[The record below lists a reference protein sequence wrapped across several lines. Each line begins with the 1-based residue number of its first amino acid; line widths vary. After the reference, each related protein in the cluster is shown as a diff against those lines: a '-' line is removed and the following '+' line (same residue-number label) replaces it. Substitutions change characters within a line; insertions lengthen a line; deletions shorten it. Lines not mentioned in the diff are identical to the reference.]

1 MVLVMVVMMTLKMIL
16 GNSWVSEKEEDNK
29 ALSVVEYSYNRQKK
43 ALVKTLKRHE
53 RHVPSCWSG
62 VRTSLIQSTPHSRLV
77 SPAGETIRALRKSD
91 SEYKGGG
98 ENKKKVEQRK
108 RNKVFRLTQRK
119 PSMAPR
125 ENMPTK
131 EIRGVFMTHK
141 FLYLLFTPGRFHW
154 CFGVRI
160 GEKPTLV
167 FHLIRTLINSIDKK
181 CAVFLKSIGAPIQ
194 LISELIC

>member
-1 MVLVMVVMMTLKMIL
+1 MVVMVVMMTLKMIL
-16 GNSWVSEKEEDNK
+16 GSSWVSEKEEDNK

-53 RHVPSCWSG
+53 RHVPSCWCG

-91 SEYKGGG
+91 SEYKGG
-98 ENKKKVEQRK
+98 NKKKVEQRK

-131 EIRGVFMTHK
+131 EIRGVFMTRK
-141 FLYLLFTPGRFHW
+141 FLYLLFTLGRFQNNMS
-154 CFGVRI
+154 
-160 GEKPTLV
+160 
-167 FHLIRTLINSIDKK
+167 FHLIKNFD
-181 CAVFLKSIGAPIQ
+181 Q
-194 LISELIC
+194 LNRQKMCYIP

>member
-1 MVLVMVVMMTLKMIL
+1 M
-16 GNSWVSEKEEDNK
+16 
-29 ALSVVEYSYNRQKK
+29 
-43 ALVKTLKRHE
+43 VKTLKRHE
-53 RHVPSCWSG
+53 RHVPSCWCG

-91 SEYKGGG
+91 SEYKGG
-98 ENKKKVEQRK
+98 NKKKVEQRK

-131 EIRGVFMTHK
+131 EIRGVFMTRK
-141 FLYLLFTPGRFHW
+141 FLYLLFTPDRFHR

-167 FHLIRTLINSIDKK
+167 FHLIKNFDQFNRKK
-181 CAVFLKSIGAPIQ
+181 CVVLLKSIGAPI
-194 LISELIC
+194 ELIC

>member
-1 MVLVMVVMMTLKMIL
+1 MVVVVVMMTLKMIL
-16 GNSWVSEKEEDNK
+16 GNGCWASEKEEDNK

-53 RHVPSCWSG
+53 RHVPSCWCG

-91 SEYKGGG
+91 SEYKG
-98 ENKKKVEQRK
+98 ENKKKVEQRE

-119 PSMAPR
+119 QSVAPR

-131 EIRGVFMTHK
+131 EIRGAFMTHK
-141 FLYLLFTPGRFHW
+141 FLYLLFTLGRFHW

-167 FHLIRTLINSIDKK
+167 FHLIKNFDQFNRQKMCCI
-181 CAVFLKSIGAPIQ
+181 P
-194 LISELIC
+194 

>member
-1 MVLVMVVMMTLKMIL
+1 MVVVVVMMTLKMIL
-16 GNSWVSEKEEDNK
+16 GNGCWASEKEEDNK

-53 RHVPSCWSG
+53 RHVPSCWCG

-98 ENKKKVEQRK
+98 DKKKVEQRE
-108 RNKVFRLTQRK
+108 RNKVFRLTQRIQ
-119 PSMAPR
+119 SVAPR

-131 EIRGVFMTHK
+131 EIRGAFMTHK
-141 FLYLLFTPGRFHW
+141 FLYLLFTPDRFHR

-167 FHLIRTLINSIDKK
+167 FHLIKNFDQFNRQK
-181 CAVFLKSIGAPIQ
+181 CVVLLKSIGAPI
-194 LISELIC
+194 ELIC

>member
-1 MVLVMVVMMTLKMIL
+1 MVVMVVMMTLKMIL
-16 GNSWVSEKEEDNK
+16 GSSWVSEKEEDNK

-53 RHVPSCWSG
+53 RHVPSCWRG

-91 SEYKGGG
+91 SEYKGG
-98 ENKKKVEQRK
+98 NKKKVEQRK

-131 EIRGVFMTHK
+131 EIRGVFMTRK
-141 FLYLLFTPGRFHW
+141 FLYLLFTLGRFQNNMS
-154 CFGVRI
+154 
-160 GEKPTLV
+160 
-167 FHLIRTLINSIDKK
+167 FHLIKNFD
-181 CAVFLKSIGAPIQ
+181 Q
-194 LISELIC
+194 LNRQKMCYIP

>member
-1 MVLVMVVMMTLKMIL
+1 MTLKMIL
-16 GNSWVSEKEEDNK
+16 GSGWVSEKEEDNK

-53 RHVPSCWSG
+53 RHVPSCWCG

-91 SEYKGGG
+91 SEYKGG
-98 ENKKKVEQRK
+98 NKKKVEQRK

-131 EIRGVFMTHK
+131 EIRGAFMTHK
-141 FLYLLFTPGRFHW
+141 FLYLLFTPDRFHW

-167 FHLIRTLINSIDKK
+167 FHLIKNFDQFNRKK
-181 CAVFLKSIGAPIQ
+181 CVVHLKSIGALIQ

>member
-1 MVLVMVVMMTLKMIL
+1 MVVVVVMMTLKMIL
-16 GNSWVSEKEEDNK
+16 GNGCWASEKEEDNK

-53 RHVPSCWSG
+53 RHVPSCWCG

-91 SEYKGGG
+91 SEYKG
-98 ENKKKVEQRK
+98 ENKKKVEQRE

-131 EIRGVFMTHK
+131 EIRGVFMTRK
-141 FLYLLFTPGRFHW
+141 FLYLLFTLGR
-154 CFGVRI
+154 
-160 GEKPTLV
+160 LQNNMS
-167 FHLIRTLINSIDKK
+167 FHLIKNFD
-181 CAVFLKSIGAPIQ
+181 Q
-194 LISELIC
+194 LNRQKMCYIP

>member
-1 MVLVMVVMMTLKMIL
+1 MVVMVVMMTLKIIL
-16 GNSWVSEKEEDNK
+16 GSGWVSEKEEDNK
-29 ALSVVEYSYNRQKK
+29 ALSVVEYSYDRQKK

-53 RHVPSCWSG
+53 RHVPSCWCG

-91 SEYKGGG
+91 SEYKGG
-98 ENKKKVEQRK
+98 NKKKVEQRE

-131 EIRGVFMTHK
+131 EIRGVFMTRK
-141 FLYLLFTPGRFHW
+141 FLYLLFTLGRFQNNMS
-154 CFGVRI
+154 
-160 GEKPTLV
+160 
-167 FHLIRTLINSIDKK
+167 FHLIKNFD
-181 CAVFLKSIGAPIQ
+181 Q
-194 LISELIC
+194 LNRQKMCYIP